1 LQISK
6 HNIEVLKPMPREGEF
21 RDVNLEVGGRKKE
34 EIPCVP

>member
-1 LQISK
+1 
-6 HNIEVLKPMPREGEF
+6 MPREGEF